1 MSNPKYHHYTRP
13 RRRHPSSP
21 PFRTFLSLFPH
32 NVARKNSLFIRTD
45 TQLST
50 LYCTKPTA
58 MGGSAIRNG
67 PATTALLEHYPA
79 AYQIFEQAG
88 WLHYFRRLQGY
99 NEPQALQFAHN
110 LQDNHFVVA
119 GVRISVTEQDISAV
133 SGLPMDGT
141 RQFSRKH
148 IIGDV
153 QQSFFLA
160 GERIVLKGRGVQLSS
175 LPPPWPEV
183 ARFIKHYLTYEGCY
197 QVVYQHDFL
206 LLSHLRHN
214 RRVNIPYFLLGCLK
228 NMAHYCRRE
237 KDPTQSLTHHRLVQ
251 LLINRG
257 FEQQNH
263 PPLNLAPAA
272 EVPAILDE
280 QQQQNP
286 PISLEKPHSPPTQP
300 TSPPTI
306 PESSHTAPESST
318 SALHIIIDDSEPEN
332 ISCPIIEEK
341 PPRKRPQIAPFP
353 PFLRKK
359 RIKASMRPPWM
370 TTTLDPPPIRLKLRK
385 PLISP
390 TPDPLPTLTMGA
402 ATQEPNAPETVTP
415 SVSQKVA
422 ETQEPVTHS
431 VAETQEPAMVETQ
444 ETATAETQEPAA
456 DSEIELQEL
465 ETQTSFVFEV
475 AETKTTTHP
484 AAETQEPTTGITVE
498 SKEIETPE
506 AATQHPVAETQEPA
520 TNFGSKETE
529 AMATA
534 TQHSEAETQQ
544 PATDIDIEIQ
554 ELEVEGAETL
564 LSLHQEAETQVS
576 EAIPVAAPQ
585 EPTKETMTVTQEP
598 VIPKSKP
605 TMTDVLQENE
615 FLKSQLETYQQ
626 ELARAREEYE
636 KELTRYTLER
646 TTTLAAQTTESICKE
661 YMCCQCGNIYYQ
673 AGYKIV
679 QVPVPG
685 AAPTPSPFEVKPAVT
700 QEPTGSIKLKTKPA
714 VTQEPAGL
722 RKSKTEPAVTQEP
735 AGSSRIKKEAPTVV
749 NKAMQTLP
757 MEEVTPPSQGTLS
770 TSREQSTQTLPG
782 PTTANAQTQTSHRW
796 DEYAEIQ
803 RWKKE
808 YVEIQAQQLQVHRQT
823 WRNHT
828 FLIWEA
834 LDLTRQEIREVK
846 KKRELKDRMVKVFDM
861 MQQLM
866 ATRKTSCNYSL
877 FLMERLTWFQIRSII
892 EGKPHEV
899 ISSIDFIQTFEAAS
913 TRDQHFLCEAYF
925 HNEAILE
932 NRTLNINPLVGD
944 VQLRA
949 FTSFLL
955 NQITWQGDF
964 SAAKNNEDNRSLW
977 IRPEPQRAAIFI
989 AQYHAF
995 LKKKGMIEH
1004 VQQLESE
1011 VIQDCE
1017 RIISAIQIPA
1027 LQANNLFWQ
1036 QSTKQRQHHNP
1047 FGPVNLEAAISRIP
1061 SYIQCVRHCAENW
1074 IGYKFYFPLLWL
1086 PIETYQVS
1094 YKLSKKAET
1103 TAWHIL
1109 QEEQGFKTPTDST
1122 ARSYCLSTLHG

>member
-1 MSNPKYHHYTRP
+1 
-13 RRRHPSSP
+13 
-21 PFRTFLSLFPH
+21 
-32 NVARKNSLFIRTD
+32 
-45 TQLST
+45 
-50 LYCTKPTA
+50 
-58 MGGSAIRNG
+58 MGGPVVRKE

-99 NEPQALQFAHN
+99 NEPQVLQFARN
-110 LQDNHFVVA
+110 LQENHSVVA
-119 GVRISVTEQDISAV
+119 GIRISVTEQDISAV

-183 ARFIKHYLTYEGCY
+183 ARFIKHYLTCEGRY

-228 NMAHYCRRE
+228 NMAHYCRRA

-263 PPLNLAPAA
+263 PPINPAPAA
-272 EVPAILDE
+272 EVPEIPDE

-286 PISLEKPHSPPTQP
+286 PDSPEIPHSPPTRP

-306 PESSHTAPESST
+306 LESSHTAPESST
-318 SALHIIIDDSEPEN
+318 SALHILIDDSEPEN
-332 ISCPIIEEK
+332 IPCPIIQEK
-341 PPRKRPQIAPFP
+341 PPRKRQQIAPFP

-359 RIKASMRPPWM
+359 RTKASMRPPWM
-370 TTTLDPPPIRLKLRK
+370 TTTLDPPPIRLKPRK
-385 PLISP
+385 PLTSP
-390 TPDPLPTLTMGA
+390 TPGSLPILTMGA
-402 ATQEPNAPETVTP
+402 ATQEPDAPETVTP
-415 SVSQKVA
+415 SVSHRVA

-431 VAETQEPAMVETQ
+431 VAETQEPAMAETQ
-444 ETATAETQEPAA
+444 ETTTAETQEPVA
-456 DSEIELQEL
+456 DIEIELQEL

-475 AETKTTTHP
+475 AETQTATHP
-484 AAETQEPTTGITVE
+484 AAETQEPATGIAVE
-498 SKEIETPE
+498 SKEIETPD

-520 TNFGSKETE
+520 TDFESEEIETLN
-529 AMATA
+529 AATK
-534 TQHSEAETQQ
+534 HPVAETQQ

-554 ELEVEGAETL
+554 ESEVEGAETL
-564 LSLHQEAETQVS
+564 LSLHQEAETQASV
-576 EAIPVAAPQ
+576 AIPVAAPQ
-585 EPTKETMTVTQEP
+585 EPAKETMTATQEP
-598 VIPKSKP
+598 VISKSKP
-605 TMTDVLQENE
+605 TMADVLEENE
-615 FLKSQLETYQQ
+615 FLKSQLEAYQQ
-626 ELARAREEYE
+626 ELARAREAYE
-636 KELTRYTLER
+636 KELTRYALER
-646 TTTLAAQTTESICKE
+646 TTTLAEQTTESICKE

-700 QEPTGSIKLKTKPA
+700 QEPAGSIKLKTKPA

-722 RKSKTEPAVTQEP
+722 SKSKTEPAVTQEP
-735 AGSSRIKKEAPTVV
+735 AGPSRIKKEAPTVV
-749 NKAMQTLP
+749 NKAVQTVP
-757 MEEVTPPSQGTLS
+757 MEEVTPPSQANLS

-782 PTTANAQTQTSHRW
+782 PTTSDAETQTSHLW
-796 DEYAEIQ
+796 DEHAEIQ
-803 RWKKE
+803 KWKKE
-808 YVEIQAQQLQVHRQT
+808 YAETQAQHLQVHRQT

-828 FLIWEA
+828 FSNWEA

-846 KKRELKDRMVKVFDM
+846 KKNRELKGRMVKIFDM

-866 ATRKTSCNYSL
+866 ATRKPSCNYSL
-877 FLMERLTWFQIRSII
+877 FLMERLMWFQIKSII

-899 ISSIDFIQTFEAAS
+899 ISSIDFIKTFVAAS
-913 TRDQHFLCEAYF
+913 TRDQHLLCEAYF
-925 HNEAILE
+925 HNEAIPE
-932 NRTLNINPLVGD
+932 NRSLNINPLVGD

-964 SAAKNNEDNRSLW
+964 SAAKNNEDNRGLW
-977 IRPEPQRAAIFI
+977 IRPEPQRAATFI
-989 AQYHAF
+989 SQYYAF
-995 LKKKGMIEH
+995 LKKTGMTEH
-1004 VQQLESE
+1004 VQQLQSE

-1036 QSTKQRQHHNP
+1036 QSTERRQQYNP
-1047 FGPVNLEAAISRIP
+1047 FGPANLEAAISRVP
-1061 SYIQCVRHCAENW
+1061 SYIQCMRHCAENW
-1074 IGYKFYFPLLWL
+1074 IGYRFHFPILWL
-1086 PIETYQVS
+1086 PIEKYQIS
-1094 YKLSKKAET
+1094 YKLPKKAET
-1103 TAWHIL
+1103 TAWQRM
-1109 QEEQGFKTPTDST
+1109 QEVQGFRTLTDST
-1122 ARSYCLSTLHG
+1122 SHSYSLSSLHDQSRYPDSDSE

>member
-1 MSNPKYHHYTRP
+1 
-13 RRRHPSSP
+13 
-21 PFRTFLSLFPH
+21 
-32 NVARKNSLFIRTD
+32 
-45 TQLST
+45 
-50 LYCTKPTA
+50 
-58 MGGSAIRNG
+58 MGGPVVRKE

-88 WLHYFRRLQGY
+88 WLQYFRRLQGY
-99 NEPQALQFAHN
+99 NESQTLQFARN
-110 LQDNHFVVA
+110 LQDNHSVVA

-160 GERIVLKGRGVQLSS
+160 GERRVPKGRGVQLSS

-183 ARFIKHYLTYEGCY
+183 ARFIKHYLTCEGRY

-214 RRVNIPYFLLGCLK
+214 KRVNIPYFLLGCLK
-228 NMAHYCRRE
+228 NMAHYCRRA
-237 KDPTQSLTHHRLVQ
+237 KDPAQSLTHHRLVQ

-257 FEQQNH
+257 FEQHH

-286 PISLEKPHSPPTQP
+286 PIPLETPHSPPTQP
-300 TSPPTI
+300 TSPPTM

-332 ISCPIIEEK
+332 TPCPIIEEK
-341 PPRKRPQIAPFP
+341 PPRKRPQIASFP
-353 PFLRKK
+353 PFPRKK
-359 RIKASMRPPWM
+359 RTKSSMRPPWL
-370 TTTLDPPPIRLKLRK
+370 TTTLNPPPIRLKPRK

-390 TPDPLPTLTMGA
+390 TPDPLPILTMGA
-402 ATQEPNAPETVTP
+402 ATQKSDAPETVTP

-431 VAETQEPAMVETQ
+431 VAETQEPAMAETQ

-475 AETKTTTHP
+475 AETQIATQP
-484 AAETQEPTTGITVE
+484 AAETQEPATGITVE

-506 AATQHPVAETQEPA
+506 AATQHPVAETQEST

-529 AMATA
+529 TLAAA

-544 PATDIDIEIQ
+544 PGTDIDIEIQ
-554 ELEVEGAETL
+554 ELEAEGAETL
-564 LSLHQEAETQVS
+564 LSLHQEAETQAS

-585 EPTKETMTVTQEP
+585 EPAKETMTATQEP

-605 TMTDVLQENE
+605 TMADVLQENE
-615 FLKSQLETYQQ
+615 FLKSQLEQYQQ
-626 ELARAREEYE
+626 ELTRARDAYE
-636 KELTRYTLER
+636 NELTRYALER
-646 TTTLAAQTTESICKE
+646 TTIMAERTTESICKE
-661 YMCCQCGNIYYQ
+661 YMCCQCGNLYYQ

-685 AAPTPSPFEVKPAVT
+685 AVPTPSPFEVKPAVT
-700 QEPTGSIKLKTKPA
+700 QEPTG
-714 VTQEPAGL
+714 L
-722 RKSKTEPAVTQEP
+722 RKSKTEPTVTQEP
-735 AGSSRIKKEAPTVV
+735 AGSSKIKKEAPTVV
-749 NKAMQTLP
+749 NKAVQTLP
-757 MEEVTPPSQGTLS
+757 IEEVTPPSQGTLS

-796 DEYAEIQ
+796 DEYEEIQ

-808 YVEIQAQQLQVHRQT
+808 YAVIQAQKLQVHRQT

-828 FLIWEA
+828 FLNWEA
-834 LDLTRQEIREVK
+834 LDLTRQEIRKVK
-846 KKRELKDRMVKVFDM
+846 KNNRELKDKMIKVFDM
-861 MQQLM
+861 IQQLM
-866 ATRKTSCNYSL
+866 ATRKPSRNYSL
-877 FLMERLTWFQIRSII
+877 FLMERLMWFQLRSII
-892 EGKPHEV
+892 EGKPYEV
-899 ISSIDFIQTFEAAS
+899 ISSIDFMQTFEAAS
-913 TRDQHFLCEAYF
+913 TKDQHFLCEAYF

-932 NRTLNINPLVGD
+932 NRTLNMNPLVGD
-944 VQLRA
+944 VQLKA

-964 SAAKNNEDNRSLW
+964 SAAKNNEDKRSLW
-977 IRPEPQRAAIFI
+977 IRPEPQRAGIFI

-995 LKKKGMIEH
+995 LKKKGMTEH
-1004 VQQLESE
+1004 VQQLQSA

-1017 RIISAIQIPA
+1017 RIISAIQVPS

-1036 QSTKQRQHHNP
+1036 HSTEREQQCNP
-1047 FGPVNLEAAISRIP
+1047 FCPTNLEAAISRVP
-1061 SYIQCVRHCAENW
+1061 SYIQCMRQCAENW
-1074 IGYKFYFPLLWL
+1074 IGYHFHFPLLWL
-1086 PIETYQVS
+1086 PIEKYQIS
-1094 YKLSKKAET
+1094 YKLPKKAEKA
-1103 TAWHIL
+1103 AWQRI
-1109 QEEQGFKTPTDST
+1109 QELQGFRARTDNT
-1122 ARSYCLSTLHG
+1122 AFGYSLSGLHDISRYPDSDSD

>member
-1 MSNPKYHHYTRP
+1 
-13 RRRHPSSP
+13 
-21 PFRTFLSLFPH
+21 
-32 NVARKNSLFIRTD
+32 
-45 TQLST
+45 
-50 LYCTKPTA
+50 
-58 MGGSAIRNG
+58 MGGPVVRKE

-88 WLHYFRRLQGY
+88 WLQYFRRLQGY
-99 NEPQALQFAHN
+99 NESQTLQFARN
-110 LQDNHFVVA
+110 LQDNHSVVA

-160 GERIVLKGRGVQLSS
+160 GERRVPKGRGVQLSS

-183 ARFIKHYLTYEGCY
+183 ARFIKHYLTCEGRY

-214 RRVNIPYFLLGCLK
+214 KRVNIPYFLLGCLK
-228 NMAHYCRRE
+228 NMAHYCRRA
-237 KDPTQSLTHHRLVQ
+237 KDPAQSLTHHRLVQ

-257 FEQQNH
+257 FEQHH

-286 PISLEKPHSPPTQP
+286 PIPLETPHSPPTQP
-300 TSPPTI
+300 TSPPTM

-332 ISCPIIEEK
+332 TPCPIIEEK
-341 PPRKRPQIAPFP
+341 PPRKRPQIASFP
-353 PFLRKK
+353 PFPRKK
-359 RIKASMRPPWM
+359 RTKSSMRPPWL
-370 TTTLDPPPIRLKLRK
+370 TTTLNPPPIRLKPRK

-390 TPDPLPTLTMGA
+390 TPDPLPILTMGA
-402 ATQEPNAPETVTP
+402 ATQKSDAPETVTP

-431 VAETQEPAMVETQ
+431 VAETQEPAMAETQ

-475 AETKTTTHP
+475 AETQIATQP
-484 AAETQEPTTGITVE
+484 AAETQEPATGITVE

-506 AATQHPVAETQEPA
+506 AATQHPVAETQEST

-529 AMATA
+529 TLAAA

-544 PATDIDIEIQ
+544 PGTDIDIEIQ
-554 ELEVEGAETL
+554 ELEAEGAETL
-564 LSLHQEAETQVS
+564 LSLHQEAETQAS

-585 EPTKETMTVTQEP
+585 EPAKETMTATQEP

-605 TMTDVLQENE
+605 TMADVLQENE
-615 FLKSQLETYQQ
+615 FLKSQLEQYQQ
-626 ELARAREEYE
+626 ELTRARDAYE
-636 KELTRYTLER
+636 KELTRYALER
-646 TTTLAAQTTESICKE
+646 TTIMAERTTESVCKE
-661 YMCCQCGNIYYQ
+661 YMCCQCGNVYYQ

-685 AAPTPSPFEVKPAVT
+685 AVPTPSPFEV
-700 QEPTGSIKLKTKPA
+700 KPA

-735 AGSSRIKKEAPTVV
+735 AGSSKIKKEAPTVV
-749 NKAMQTLP
+749 NKAVQTLP
-757 MEEVTPPSQGTLS
+757 IEEVTPPSQGTLS

-796 DEYAEIQ
+796 DEYEEIQ

-808 YVEIQAQQLQVHRQT
+808 YAEIQAQKLQVHRQT

-828 FLIWEA
+828 FLNWEA
-834 LDLTRQEIREVK
+834 LDLTRQEIRKVK
-846 KKRELKDRMVKVFDM
+846 KNNRELKDKMIKVFDM
-861 MQQLM
+861 IQQLM
-866 ATRKTSCNYSL
+866 ATRKPSRNYSL
-877 FLMERLTWFQIRSII
+877 FLMERLMWFQLRSII
-892 EGKPHEV
+892 EGKPYEV
-899 ISSIDFIQTFEAAS
+899 ISSIDFMQTFEAAS
-913 TRDQHFLCEAYF
+913 TKDQHFLCEAYF

-932 NRTLNINPLVGD
+932 NRTLNMNPLVGD

-964 SAAKNNEDNRSLW
+964 SAAKNNEDKRSLW
-977 IRPEPQRAAIFI
+977 IRPEPQRAGIFI

-995 LKKKGMIEH
+995 LKKKGMTEH
-1004 VQQLESE
+1004 VQQLQSA

-1017 RIISAIQIPA
+1017 RIISAIQVPA

-1036 QSTKQRQHHNP
+1036 HSTEKEQQCNP
-1047 FGPVNLEAAISRIP
+1047 FCPTNLEAAISRVP
-1061 SYIQCVRHCAENW
+1061 SYIQCMRQCAENW
-1074 IGYKFYFPLLWL
+1074 IGYHFHFPLLWL
-1086 PIETYQVS
+1086 PIEKYQIS
-1094 YKLSKKAET
+1094 YKLPKKAEKA
-1103 TAWHIL
+1103 AWQRI
-1109 QEEQGFKTPTDST
+1109 QELQGFRARTDNT
-1122 ARSYCLSTLHG
+1122 AFGYSLSGLHDISRYPDSDSD

>member
-1 MSNPKYHHYTRP
+1 
-13 RRRHPSSP
+13 
-21 PFRTFLSLFPH
+21 
-32 NVARKNSLFIRTD
+32 
-45 TQLST
+45 
-50 LYCTKPTA
+50 
-58 MGGSAIRNG
+58 MGGPVVRKE

-99 NEPQALQFAHN
+99 NEPQALQFARN
-110 LQDNHFVVA
+110 LQDNHSVVA

-183 ARFIKHYLTYEGCY
+183 ARFIKHYLTCEGRY

-228 NMAHYCRRE
+228 NMAHYCRRA
-237 KDPTQSLTHHRLVQ
+237 KDPTQSLTHHRLIQ

-272 EVPAILDE
+272 EVPEILDE

-332 ISCPIIEEK
+332 IPCPIIEEK

-359 RIKASMRPPWM
+359 RTKASMRPPWM
-370 TTTLDPPPIRLKLRK
+370 TTTLDPPPIRLKPRK

-390 TPDPLPTLTMGA
+390 TPDPLPILTMGA
-402 ATQEPNAPETVTP
+402 ATQEPDAPETVTP

-431 VAETQEPAMVETQ
+431 VAETQEPAMAETQ

-475 AETKTTTHP
+475 AETQTTTHP
-484 AAETQEPTTGITVE
+484 AAETQEPATGITVE

-529 AMATA
+529 TLAAA

-564 LSLHQEAETQVS
+564 LSLHQEAETQAS

-585 EPTKETMTVTQEP
+585 EPAKEMMTVTQEP

-605 TMTDVLQENE
+605 TMADVLQENE

-636 KELTRYTLER
+636 KELTRYALER

-700 QEPTGSIKLKTKPA
+700 QEPAGSIKLKTKPA

-722 RKSKTEPAVTQEP
+722 RKSKTEPAATQEP

-749 NKAMQTLP
+749 NKAVQTLP

-808 YVEIQAQQLQVHRQT
+808 YAEIQAQQLQVHRQT

-828 FLIWEA
+828 FLNWEA

-846 KKRELKDRMVKVFDM
+846 KKNRELKDRMVKVFDM

-866 ATRKTSCNYSL
+866 ATRKPSCNYSL
-877 FLMERLTWFQIRSII
+877 FLMERLMWFQIRSII

-913 TRDQHFLCEAYF
+913 TKDQHFLCEAYF

-995 LKKKGMIEH
+995 LKKKGMTEH
-1004 VQQLESE
+1004 VQQLQSE

-1036 QSTKQRQHHNP
+1036 HSTEKGQQCNP
-1047 FGPVNLEAAISRIP
+1047 FGPANLETTISRVP
-1061 SYIQCVRHCAENW
+1061 SYIQCMRHCAENW
-1074 IGYKFYFPLLWL
+1074 IGYHFHFPLLWL
-1086 PIETYQVS
+1086 PIEKYQIS
-1094 YKLSKKAET
+1094 YKLPKKAEKA
-1103 TAWHIL
+1103 AWQRI
-1109 QEEQGFKTPTDST
+1109 QELQGFRTRTDNT
-1122 ARSYCLSTLHG
+1122 AYSYSLSGLHDMSRYPDSDSE

>member
-1 MSNPKYHHYTRP
+1 
-13 RRRHPSSP
+13 
-21 PFRTFLSLFPH
+21 
-32 NVARKNSLFIRTD
+32 
-45 TQLST
+45 
-50 LYCTKPTA
+50 
-58 MGGSAIRNG
+58 MGGPVVRKE

-99 NEPQALQFAHN
+99 NEPQTLQFARN
-110 LQDNHFVVA
+110 LQDNHSVVA

-160 GERIVLKGRGVQLSS
+160 GERSVPKGRGVQLSS

-183 ARFIKHYLTYEGCY
+183 ARFIKHYLTCEGRY

-228 NMAHYCRRE
+228 NMAHYCRRA

-286 PISLEKPHSPPTQP
+286 PISLETPHSPPTQP

-332 ISCPIIEEK
+332 IPCPIIEEK

-353 PFLRKK
+353 PSLRKK
-359 RIKASMRPPWM
+359 RTKASMRPPWM
-370 TTTLDPPPIRLKLRK
+370 TTTLDPPPIRLKPRK
-385 PLISP
+385 PLIPP
-390 TPDPLPTLTMGA
+390 TPDPLPILTMGA
-402 ATQEPNAPETVTP
+402 ATQEPDAPETVTP

-431 VAETQEPAMVETQ
+431 VAETQEPAMAETQ

-475 AETKTTTHP
+475 AETQTATHP
-484 AAETQEPTTGITVE
+484 AAETQEPATGITVE

-529 AMATA
+529 TLAAA

-564 LSLHQEAETQVS
+564 LSLHQEAETQAS

-585 EPTKETMTVTQEP
+585 EPAKETMTVTQEP

-605 TMTDVLQENE
+605 TMADVLQENE

-636 KELTRYTLER
+636 KELTRYALER
-646 TTTLAAQTTESICKE
+646 TTTLAEQTTESICKE

-700 QEPTGSIKLKTKPA
+700 QEP
-714 VTQEPAGL
+714 AGL

-749 NKAMQTLP
+749 NKAVQTLP

-808 YVEIQAQQLQVHRQT
+808 YAEIQAQQLQVHRQT

-828 FLIWEA
+828 FLNWEA

-846 KKRELKDRMVKVFDM
+846 KKNRELKDKMIKVFDM

-866 ATRKTSCNYSL
+866 ATRKPSCNYSL
-877 FLMERLTWFQIRSII
+877 FLMERLIWFQIRSII

-913 TRDQHFLCEAYF
+913 TKDQHFLCEAYF

-995 LKKKGMIEH
+995 LKKKGMTEH
-1004 VQQLESE
+1004 VQQLQSE

-1036 QSTKQRQHHNP
+1036 HSTEKRQQCNP
-1047 FGPVNLEAAISRIP
+1047 FG
-1061 SYIQCVRHCAENW
+1061 VRTTYCTLFAHTFCHC
-1074 IGYKFYFPLLWL
+1074 Y
-1086 PIETYQVS
+1086 
-1094 YKLSKKAET
+1094 
-1103 TAWHIL
+1103 
-1109 QEEQGFKTPTDST
+1109 
-1122 ARSYCLSTLHG
+1122 TLHHLYLDLYYHST

>member
-1 MSNPKYHHYTRP
+1 
-13 RRRHPSSP
+13 
-21 PFRTFLSLFPH
+21 
-32 NVARKNSLFIRTD
+32 
-45 TQLST
+45 
-50 LYCTKPTA
+50 
-58 MGGSAIRNG
+58 MGGPVVRKE

-99 NEPQALQFAHN
+99 NEPQVLQFARN
-110 LQDNHFVVA
+110 LQENHSVVA

-160 GERIVLKGRGVQLSS
+160 GERIILKGRGVQLSS

-183 ARFIKHYLTYEGCY
+183 ARFIKHYLTCEGRY

-228 NMAHYCRRE
+228 NMAHYCRRA

-263 PPLNLAPAA
+263 PPINPAPAA
-272 EVPAILDE
+272 EVPEIPDE

-286 PISLEKPHSPPTQP
+286 PDSPEIPHSPPTRP

-306 PESSHTAPESST
+306 LESSHTAPESST
-318 SALHIIIDDSEPEN
+318 SALHILIDDSEPEN
-332 ISCPIIEEK
+332 IPCPIIQEK
-341 PPRKRPQIAPFP
+341 PPRKRQQIAPFP

-359 RIKASMRPPWM
+359 RTKASMRPPWM
-370 TTTLDPPPIRLKLRK
+370 TTTLDPPPIRLKPRK
-385 PLISP
+385 PLTSP
-390 TPDPLPTLTMGA
+390 TPGSLPILTMGA
-402 ATQEPNAPETVTP
+402 TTQEPDAPETVTP
-415 SVSQKVA
+415 SVSHRVA

-431 VAETQEPAMVETQ
+431 VAETQEPAMAETQ
-444 ETATAETQEPAA
+444 ETTTAETQEPVA
-456 DSEIELQEL
+456 DIEIELQEL

-475 AETKTTTHP
+475 AETQTATHP
-484 AAETQEPTTGITVE
+484 AAETQEPATGIAVE

-520 TNFGSKETE
+520 TDFESEEIETQD
-529 AMATA
+529 AATPPSSSNMAEKPA
-534 TQHSEAETQQ
+534 THSVAETQE
-544 PATDIDIEIQ
+544 PPTDMDIEIQ
-554 ELEVEGAETL
+554 ESEVEGAETL
-564 LSLHQEAETQVS
+564 LSLHQEAETQASV
-576 EAIPVAAPQ
+576 AIPVAAPQ
-585 EPTKETMTVTQEP
+585 EPAKETMTATQEP
-598 VIPKSKP
+598 VISKSKP
-605 TMTDVLQENE
+605 TMADVLKENE
-615 FLKSQLETYQQ
+615 FLKSQLEAYQQ
-626 ELARAREEYE
+626 ELVRAREAYE
-636 KELTRYTLER
+636 KEITRYALER
-646 TTTLAAQTTESICKE
+646 TTTLAEQTTESICKE

-685 AAPTPSPFEVKPAVT
+685 TTPTPSPFEVKPAVT
-700 QEPTGSIKLKTKPA
+700 QEPAGSIKLKTKPA
-714 VTQEPAGL
+714 VTQEPAG
-722 RKSKTEPAVTQEP
+722 P
-735 AGSSRIKKEAPTVV
+735 SRIKKEASTVV
-749 NKAMQTLP
+749 NKAVQTVP
-757 MEEVTPPSQGTLS
+757 MEEVTPPSQANLS
-770 TSREQSTQTLPG
+770 TTREQSTQTLPG
-782 PTTANAQTQTSHRW
+782 PTTSDAETQTSHLW
-796 DEYAEIQ
+796 DEHAEIQ
-803 RWKKE
+803 KWKKE
-808 YVEIQAQQLQVHRQT
+808 YAEIQAQQLQVHRQT

-828 FLIWEA
+828 FSNWEA

-846 KKRELKDRMVKVFDM
+846 KKNRELKGRMVKIFDM

-866 ATRKTSCNYSL
+866 ATRKPACNYSL
-877 FLMERLTWFQIRSII
+877 FLMERLMWFQIKSII

-899 ISSIDFIQTFEAAS
+899 ISSIDFIQTFVAAS
-913 TRDQHFLCEAYF
+913 TRDQHLLCEAYF
-925 HNEAILE
+925 HNEAIPE
-932 NRTLNINPLVGD
+932 NRSLNINPLVGD

-964 SAAKNNEDNRSLW
+964 SAAKNNEDNRGLW
-977 IRPEPQRAAIFI
+977 IRPEPQGAATFI
-989 AQYHAF
+989 SQYYAF
-995 LKKKGMIEH
+995 LKKTGMTEH
-1004 VQQLESE
+1004 VQQLQSE

-1017 RIISAIQIPA
+1017 HIISAIQIPA

-1036 QSTKQRQHHNP
+1036 QSTERRQQYNP
-1047 FGPVNLEAAISRIP
+1047 FGPANLEASISRVP
-1061 SYIQCVRHCAENW
+1061 SYIQCMRHCAENW
-1074 IGYKFYFPLLWL
+1074 IGYRFHFPILWL
-1086 PIETYQVS
+1086 PIEKYQIS
-1094 YKLSKKAET
+1094 YKLPKKAET
-1103 TAWHIL
+1103 TAWQRM
-1109 QEEQGFKTPTDST
+1109 QEVQGFRTLTDST
-1122 ARSYCLSTLHG
+1122 SYSYSLSSLHDQSRYPDSDSE